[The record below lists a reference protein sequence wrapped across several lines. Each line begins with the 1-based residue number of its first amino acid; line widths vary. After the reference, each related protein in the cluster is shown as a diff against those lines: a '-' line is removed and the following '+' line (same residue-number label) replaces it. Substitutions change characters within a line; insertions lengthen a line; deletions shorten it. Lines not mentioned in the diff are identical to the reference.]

1 MMGHSMKRNYVLW
14 RKRMMAHRCFKMS
27 GELNGTGEESGP
39 KRSIAF
45 YVCLVEYHLIKAQII
60 LQPQDSRLKGIEDG
74 FEVQGAQ

>member
-1 MMGHSMKRNYVLW
+1 MFYGEKEWLAQL
-14 RKRMMAHRCFKMS
+14 KLL
-27 GELNGTGEESGP
+27 GELEYQYRMSESGP